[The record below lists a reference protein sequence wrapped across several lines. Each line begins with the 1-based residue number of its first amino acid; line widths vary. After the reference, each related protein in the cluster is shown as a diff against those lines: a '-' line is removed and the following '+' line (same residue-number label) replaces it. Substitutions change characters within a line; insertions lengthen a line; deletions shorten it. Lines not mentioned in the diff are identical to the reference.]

1 MNGQP
6 ALVVCMGVSGCG
18 KTTIAR
24 AIAETTGL
32 VFLEAD
38 DYHSEQNRAHM
49 AAGIPLTDEMR
60 EPWIRSLCK
69 ALNREKTN
77 GPGCAL
83 ACSALR
89 REHRDRFRQLDYR
102 TLFLFLDGDRK
113 LIAGWMQ
120 ERQDHFM
127 PTSLLDSQFAALEP
141 PTNEPDVAR
150 IPLSKNWQQTTDL
163 ALTTTQMFLKV

>member
-6 ALVVCMGVSGCG
+6 ALIVCMGVSGCG

-24 AIAETTGL
+24 TIAESTGL
-32 VFLEAD
+32 IFFEAD
-38 DYHSEQNRAHM
+38 DYHSEGNRAHM
-49 AAGIPLTDEMR
+49 TAGNPLTDEMR
-60 EPWIRSLCK
+60 KPWIRSLCE

-77 GPGCAL
+77 DPGCVL

-102 TLFLFLDGDRK
+102 TLFLFLDGDRE

-120 ERQDHFM
+120 ERSDHFM
-127 PTSLLDSQFAALEP
+127 PASLLDSQFAALDP

-150 IPLSKNWQQTTDL
+150 IPLSSDWQQTTDL
-163 ALTTTQMFLKV
+163 ALTTAQIFLNV

>member
-6 ALVVCMGVSGCG
+6 ALIVCMGVSGCG

-24 AIAETTGL
+24 TIAESTGL
-32 VFLEAD
+32 IFFEAD
-38 DYHSEQNRAHM
+38 DFHSEGNRAHM
-49 AAGIPLTDEMR
+49 TAGNPLTDEMR

-102 TLFLFLDGDRK
+102 TLFLFLDGDRD

-150 IPLSKNWQQTTDL
+150 IPLSRDWQRTTRL
-163 ALTTTQMFLKV
+163 ALDTARNFLNM

>member
-1 MNGQP
+1 MSSRP

-18 KTTIAR
+18 KTTIAG
-24 AIAETTGL
+24 AIAESTGL

-49 AAGIPLTDEMR
+49 TAGKPLTDEMR
-60 EPWIRSLCK
+60 RPWIQTLCE
-69 ALNREKTN
+69 ALNREKTH
-77 GPGCAL
+77 GPGCVL

-89 REHRDRFRQLDYR
+89 RDHRDRFRQLDYR

-127 PTSLLDSQFAALEP
+127 PTSLLDSQIAALEP

-150 IPLSKNWQQTTDL
+150 IPLSRDWQQTTDL
-163 ALTTTQMFLKV
+163 ALTTAQIFLNV

>member
-6 ALVVCMGVSGCG
+6 VLVVCMGVSGCG

-49 AAGIPLTDEMR
+49 ASAKPLTDEMR
-60 EPWIRSLCK
+60 RPWIQTLCE
-69 ALNREKTN
+69 ALNREKAN
-77 GPGCAL
+77 DPGCVL

-102 TLFLFLDGDRK
+102 TLFLFLDGDRD

-141 PTNEPDVAR
+141 PTNEPDAAR
-150 IPLSKNWQQTTDL
+150 IPLSRDWQRTTRL
-163 ALTTTQMFLKV
+163 ALDTARNFLNM

>member
-6 ALVVCMGVSGCG
+6 ALIVCMGVSGCG

-24 AIAETTGL
+24 AIAESTGL

-49 AAGIPLTDEMR
+49 AAGNPLTDEMR
-60 EPWIRSLCK
+60 RPWIQTLCE
-69 ALNREKTN
+69 ALNREKAN
-77 GPGCAL
+77 DPGCVL

-102 TLFLFLDGDRK
+102 TLFLFLDGDRD

-120 ERQDHFM
+120 VRSDHFM
-127 PTSLLDSQFAALEP
+127 PTSLLDSQFEALEP
-141 PTNEPDVAR
+141 PEDEPDVR
-150 IPLSKNWQQTTDL
+150 TVQLSSDWDKSTDEAIKL
-163 ALTTTQMFLKV
+163 SRKFITG